1 MPRAVRI
8 PKRSFGTGPLIF
20 LEAWVIFWLFGR
32 EHLAPSTVVTVVW
45 LCTGSSM
52 FVADVLQQIQEWL
65 RGWQAKAK
73 LPIAAAV
80 SQPAQT

>member
-1 MPRAVRI
+1 
-8 PKRSFGTGPLIF
+8 
-20 LEAWVIFWLFGR
+20 
-32 EHLAPSTVVTVVW
+32 
-45 LCTGSSM
+45 M